1 LAYALAPLRRVDPH
15 PDVLECMERIHETL
29 DPFGGRFLVHGAISV
44 CEGSSPGT
52 LVLIEFPTIE
62 DARAWYNSAAY
73 RAILPLRTRHAES
86 DTLLVEGVGPGHDSG
101 AMAAQMRASGWP
113 QGKPDATA

>member
-1 LAYALAPLRRVDPH
+1 
-15 PDVLECMERIHETL
+15 MERIHETL